1 MKTIKLITVAL
12 LLFLSPLAAQAQ
24 YFEMTTNSCP
34 NPSLTIGGIAGDIVV
49 SINPS
54 NGTGSNSVMQYSTC
68 GIWVGNSADTLFP
81 GQSKSVPLQPNT
93 TYGILVMCQSDC
105 SVGLEPTTTTNSPPA
120 INPSFTVS
128 GQGQPASK
136 VTITLMDNTCMKAKT
151 PVKPALQSIKQL
163 SKINFTNKYKAVLTK
178 FKRLP

>member
-1 MKTIKLITVAL
+1 MKTIKLIVVAFL
-12 LLFLSPLAAQAQ
+12 LLLPLASQAQ

-34 NPSLTIGGIAGDIVV
+34 NPSLTISGITGDVVV
-49 SINPS
+49 SISPS
-54 NGTGSNSVMQYSTC
+54 TGMPGNGQYSTC
-68 GIWVGNSADTLFP
+68 KIYQQSGALLQP

-93 TYGILVMCQSDC
+93 TYGILIMCQSDC

-128 GQGQPASK
+128 GKGQPASK

-151 PVKPALQSIKQL
+151 PVNPALQSIKQL
-163 SKINFTNKYKAVLTK
+163 SKTDFGNRYKAVLTP
-178 FKRLP
+178 FKKLP